1 MPKLIINDKS
11 NIRQNI
17 SMNFFLDDEIITFKG
32 IKKEI
37 EYVDYG
43 EHTIKASTLF
53 VKSLEQKINIEKE
66 VTEIE
71 IRFNWKIWLFDLIFW
86 LSITILLFKT
96 LNGETAT
103 SKFLFSAL
111 TLGVLGNLCL
121 IIGKP
126 LVLKVKEQIKY

>member
-43 EHTIKASTLF
+43 EHTIKASTIF
-53 VKSLEQKINIEKE
+53 VKSSEQKE
-66 VTEIE
+66 VMEIE
-71 IRFNWKIWLFDLIFW
+71 IRFNWKNWLFALIFW

-96 LNGETAT
+96 LNGEIAT